1 MSAKEFL
8 TDKLKKMSLKFKD
21 IKIRY
26 EYRKST
32 MSHIVEVIP
41 LLIFNND
48 EEYMRVEFELE
59 EEFEN
64 LFPDE
69 DIVFVSEDSLTE
81 IKNPDLVLGYDYK
94 SIIDNFSYNVEDIEL
109 NVNGFTDKVN
119 SCEDYSLAA

>member
-81 IKNPDLVLGYDYK
+81 IKNPDLLLGYE
-94 SIIDNFSYNVEDIEL
+94 SITFEVSEVSQSFV
-109 NVNGFTDKVN
+109 VNGFTEEVDFWG
-119 SCEDYSLAA
+119 CENYALAA